1 MPIFTIVVDM
11 PAMKGKAPQTPQ
23 PIDPKK
29 NNFQNS
35 LLNCFFFFKI
45 SLNKN
50 GNKIM
55 KTASHLQKASEIGG
69 TYSTPIL
76 ATIILVAMKIG
87 WTKSKI

>member
-1 MPIFTIVVDM
+1 
-11 PAMKGKAPQTPQ
+11 
-23 PIDPKK
+23 
-29 NNFQNS
+29 
-35 LLNCFFFFKI
+35 
-45 SLNKN
+45 
-50 GNKIM
+50 M